1 MTNRLEVESAI
12 KQLPESEVRALAN
25 WLQDYLDEMWDRQ
38 IEADLASGKLDRLI
52 AQAEEDMATNNVRD
66 LDLPLIMDEP
76 IDIEVVRT
84 EALRKLGRNIVN
96 FSKIEGILK
105 YLLSVTQSEGLSTST
120 LNQLVDNYERFR
132 KHTLGRL
139 VGKLHNTVLVDDSQS
154 EPQLD
159 SSELGM
165 SWSFKATYSDPDFL
179 TAQKQALSDI
189 VVERNKLI
197 HQDLALLDTSS
208 IEDYYNLI
216 SLLDE
221 QNPRLLAHLEELGWM
236 LTSFIE
242 GIKDLQEFIK
252 SPDFH
257 QFIHSSQSDA

>member
-1 MTNRLEVESAI
+1 
-12 KQLPESEVRALAN
+12 
-25 WLQDYLDEMWDRQ
+25 
-38 IEADLASGKLDRLI
+38 
-52 AQAEEDMATNNVRD
+52 
-66 LDLPLIMDEP
+66 MDKP

-105 YLLSVTQSEGLSTST
+105 YLLSVSQIERLSTST
-120 LNQLVDNYERFR
+120 RNQFVDSHERFR
-132 KHTLGRL
+132 KRPLGQL
-139 VGKLHNTVLVDDSQS
+139 VKVLHNTVLVDDSQS

-165 SWSFKATYSDPDFL
+165 SWSFKVTYSDSDFL
-179 TAQKQALSDI
+179 NAQKQALSDI
-189 VVERNKLI
+189 VAERNKLI
-197 HQDLALLDTSS
+197 HEDLALLDTSS
-208 IEDYYNLI
+208 IEDYYKLI

-221 QNPRLLAHLEELGWM
+221 QNPRLLTHLEELGWM

>member
-1 MTNRLEVESAI
+1 
-12 KQLPESEVRALAN
+12 
-25 WLQDYLDEMWDRQ
+25 
-38 IEADLASGKLDRLI
+38 
-52 AQAEEDMATNNVRD
+52 
-66 LDLPLIMDEP
+66 MDKP

-105 YLLSVTQSEGLSTST
+105 YLLSVSQIEGLSTST
-120 LNQLVDNYERFR
+120 CNQFVDNHKRFR
-132 KHTLGRL
+132 KHTLGQL
-139 VGKLHNTVLVDDSQS
+139 VKELHNTVLVDDSQS

-189 VVERNKLI
+189 VAERNKLI
-197 HQDLALLDTSS
+197 HEDLALLNTSS
-208 IEDYYNLI
+208 IEDYYKLI

>member
-105 YLLSVTQSEGLSTST
+105 YLLSVTQIEGLSTST
-120 LNQLVDNYERFR
+120 RNRFVDNYERFR
-132 KHTLGRL
+132 KHTLGML
-139 VGKLHNTVLVDDSQS
+139 VGKFHDTVLVDDSQS
-154 EPQLD
+154 EAQPD
-159 SSELGM
+159 SSEPGM
-165 SWSFKATYSDPDFL
+165 SLSLKVSYSDSDCL
-179 TAQKQALSDI
+179 NAQKQALLDI
-189 VVERNKLI
+189 VAERNKLI
-197 HQDLALLDTSS
+197 HEYLAPLDTSS
-208 IEDYYNLI
+208 IEDYYKLI

-236 LTSFIE
+236 LTSCIE
-242 GIKDLQEFIK
+242 LVKDLQSFIK
-252 SPDFH
+252 
-257 QFIHSSQSDA
+257 

>member
-1 MTNRLEVESAI
+1 
-12 KQLPESEVRALAN
+12 
-25 WLQDYLDEMWDRQ
+25 
-38 IEADLASGKLDRLI
+38 
-52 AQAEEDMATNNVRD
+52 
-66 LDLPLIMDEP
+66 MDKP

-105 YLLSVTQSEGLSTST
+105 YLLSVSQLEGLSTST
-120 LNQLVDNYERFR
+120 HNQLVDNYERFR

-139 VGKLHNTVLVDDSQS
+139 VQKLHNTVLVDDSQS
-154 EPQLD
+154 EAQLD

-165 SWSFKATYSDPDFL
+165 SLSFKVPYSDSDFL
-179 TAQKQALSDI
+179 NAQKQALSDI
-189 VVERNKLI
+189 VAERNKLI
-197 HQDLALLDTSS
+197 HEDLALLDTSS
-208 IEDYYNLI
+208 IEDYYKLI

-221 QNPRLLAHLEELGWM
+221 QNPRLLAHLKELGWM

>member
-38 IEADLASGKLDRLI
+38 IE
-52 AQAEEDMATNNVRD
+52 
-66 LDLPLIMDEP
+66 MDEP

-96 FSKIEGILK
+96 FSKIEGVLK
-105 YLLSVTQSEGLSTST
+105 YLLSVTQIDGLSTST
-120 LNQLVDNYERFR
+120 RNRFVDNYERFR
-132 KHTLGRL
+132 KHTLGTL
-139 VGKLHNTVLVDDSQS
+139 VGKLHDTVLGDDSQS
-154 EPQLD
+154 KPQLD

-165 SWSFKATYSDPDFL
+165 SLSFKVTYGDSDFL
-179 TAQKQALSDI
+179 NAQKQALSDI
-189 VVERNKLI
+189 VLERNKLI
-197 HQDLALLDTSS
+197 HEYLAPLDTSS
-208 IEDYYNLI
+208 IEDYYKLI

-242 GIKDLQEFIK
+242 GLKGSISLMQ
-252 SPDFH
+252 
-257 QFIHSSQSDA
+257 

>member
-105 YLLSVTQSEGLSTST
+105 YLLSVTQIEGLSTST
-120 LNQLVDNYERFR
+120 RNRFVDNYERFR
-132 KHTLGRL
+132 KHTLGML
-139 VGKLHNTVLVDDSQS
+139 VGKFHDTVLVDDSQS
-154 EPQLD
+154 EAQLD

-165 SWSFKATYSDPDFL
+165 SLSFKVSYSDSDCL
-179 TAQKQALSDI
+179 NAQK
-189 VVERNKLI
+189 
-197 HQDLALLDTSS
+197 
-208 IEDYYNLI
+208 
-216 SLLDE
+216 
-221 QNPRLLAHLEELGWM
+221 
-236 LTSFIE
+236 
-242 GIKDLQEFIK
+242 
-252 SPDFH
+252 
-257 QFIHSSQSDA
+257 

>member
-1 MTNRLEVESAI
+1 
-12 KQLPESEVRALAN
+12 
-25 WLQDYLDEMWDRQ
+25 
-38 IEADLASGKLDRLI
+38 
-52 AQAEEDMATNNVRD
+52 
-66 LDLPLIMDEP
+66 MDKP

-105 YLLSVTQSEGLSTST
+105 HLLSVSQIEGLSTST
-120 LNQLVDNYERFR
+120 RNQFVDNHERFR
-132 KHTLGRL
+132 KRKPTLGSL
-139 VGKLHNTVLVDDSQS
+139 VKQLHETVLVDDSQS

-165 SWSFKATYSDPDFL
+165 SLSFKVSYSDSDFL
-179 TAQKQALSDI
+179 NAQKQALFDI
-189 VVERNKLI
+189 VAERNKLI
-197 HQDLALLDTSS
+197 HEDLARLDTSS

-236 LTSFIE
+236 LTSCIE
-242 GIKDLQEFIK
+242 GPKDLQSFIK

-257 QFIHSSQSDA
+257 QFIQDLLHKSENKR

>member
-12 KQLPESEVRALAN
+12 KQLPESEVRSLAN

-38 IEADLASGKLDRLI
+38 IEADLASGKLDRLS
-52 AQAEEDMATNNVRD
+52 AQAEEDIATNNVRD

-96 FSKIEGILK
+96 FSKIEGTLK

-120 LNQLVDNYERFR
+120 CNQLVDNYERFR

-139 VGKLHNTVLVDDSQS
+139 VWKLHDTVLVDDSQS
-154 EPQLD
+154 KPQL
-159 SSELGM
+159 
-165 SWSFKATYSDPDFL
+165 FKVSYSDSDCL
-179 TAQKQALSDI
+179 NAQKQALLDI
-189 VVERNKLI
+189 VAERNKLI
-197 HQDLALLDTSS
+197 HQDLAPLGTSS
-208 IEDYYNLI
+208 IEDYYKLI

-236 LTSFIE
+236 LTSCIE
-242 GIKDLQEFIK
+242 LVKDLQSFIK

>member
-38 IEADLASGKLDRLI
+38 IE
-52 AQAEEDMATNNVRD
+52 
-66 LDLPLIMDEP
+66 MDEP

-96 FSKIEGILK
+96 FSKIEGTLK
-105 YLLSVTQSEGLSTST
+105 YLLSVTQIEGLSTST
-120 LNQLVDNYERFR
+120 RNRFVDNYKKFR
-132 KHTLGRL
+132 ELTLGRL

-165 SWSFKATYSDPDFL
+165 SLSFKVSYSDSDFL

-189 VVERNKLI
+189 VAERNKLI
-197 HQDLALLDTSS
+197 HEDLALLDTSS
-208 IEDYYNLI
+208 IEDYYELI
-216 SLLDE
+216 SFLDE

-236 LTSFIE
+236 LISCIE
-242 GIKDLQEFIK
+242 AVKDLQSFIK
-252 SPDFH
+252 SPDFY

>member
-38 IEADLASGKLDRLI
+38 IE
-52 AQAEEDMATNNVRD
+52 
-66 LDLPLIMDEP
+66 MDEP

-96 FSKIEGILK
+96 FSKIEGVLK
-105 YLLSVTQSEGLSTST
+105 YLLSVTQIDGLSTST
-120 LNQLVDNYERFR
+120 RNRFVDNYERFR
-132 KHTLGRL
+132 KHTLGTL
-139 VGKLHNTVLVDDSQS
+139 VGKLHDTVLGDDSQS
-154 EPQLD
+154 KPQLD

-165 SWSFKATYSDPDFL
+165 SLSFKVTYGDSDFL
-179 TAQKQALSDI
+179 NAQKQALSDI
-189 VVERNKLI
+189 VLERNKLI
-197 HQDLALLDTSS
+197 HEYLAPLDTSS
-208 IEDYYNLI
+208 IEDYYKLI

-242 GIKDLQEFIK
+242 GLLNNGKTLLK
-252 SPDFH
+252 
-257 QFIHSSQSDA
+257 

>member
-38 IEADLASGKLDRLI
+38 IE
-52 AQAEEDMATNNVRD
+52 
-66 LDLPLIMDEP
+66 MDEP

-96 FSKIEGILK
+96 FSKIEGVLK
-105 YLLSVTQSEGLSTST
+105 YLLSVTQIDGLSTST
-120 LNQLVDNYERFR
+120 RNRFVDNYERFR
-132 KHTLGRL
+132 KHTLGKL
-139 VGKLHNTVLVDDSQS
+139 VRKLHDTVLVDDSQS
-154 EPQLD
+154 KPQLFKFTCSD
-159 SSELGM
+159 S
-165 SWSFKATYSDPDFL
+165 DFL
-179 TAQKQALSDI
+179 NAQKQALSDI
-189 VVERNKLI
+189 VLERNKLI
-197 HQDLALLDTSS
+197 HEYLAPLDTSS
-208 IEDYYNLI
+208 IEDYYKLI

>member
-1 MTNRLEVESAI
+1 
-12 KQLPESEVRALAN
+12 
-25 WLQDYLDEMWDRQ
+25 
-38 IEADLASGKLDRLI
+38 
-52 AQAEEDMATNNVRD
+52 
-66 LDLPLIMDEP
+66 MDEP

-120 LNQLVDNYERFR
+120 RNQFVDNHERFR
-132 KHTLGRL
+132 KHTLGSL

-189 VVERNKLI
+189 VAERNKLI
-197 HQDLALLDTSS
+197 HEDLALLDTSS
-208 IEDYYNLI
+208 IEDYYKLI
-216 SLLDE
+216 SFLDE

-236 LTSFIE
+236 LTSCIE
-242 GIKDLQEFIK
+242 GLKDLQSFIK

-257 QFIHSSQSDA
+257 QFIQDLLQKS

>member
-1 MTNRLEVESAI
+1 
-12 KQLPESEVRALAN
+12 
-25 WLQDYLDEMWDRQ
+25 
-38 IEADLASGKLDRLI
+38 
-52 AQAEEDMATNNVRD
+52 
-66 LDLPLIMDEP
+66 MDKP

-96 FSKIEGILK
+96 FSKIEGTLK
-105 YLLSVTQSEGLSTST
+105 YLLSVSQIERLSAST
-120 LNQLVDNYERFR
+120 RNQLVDNHERFR
-132 KHTLGRL
+132 KRTLGQL
-139 VGKLHNTVLVDDSQS
+139 VKELHNTVLVDDSQS

-165 SWSFKATYSDPDFL
+165 SWSFKATYSDSDFL
-179 TAQKQALSDI
+179 NAQKQALSDI
-189 VVERNKLI
+189 VLERNKLI
-197 HQDLALLDTSS
+197 HQDLALLNTSS
-208 IEDYYNLI
+208 IEDYYKLI
-216 SLLDE
+216 SFLDE

-257 QFIHSSQSDA
+257 QFIHYSQSDA

>member
-38 IEADLASGKLDRLI
+38 IE
-52 AQAEEDMATNNVRD
+52 
-66 LDLPLIMDEP
+66 MDEP

-105 YLLSVTQSEGLSTST
+105 YLLSVTQIDGLSTST
-120 LNQLVDNYERFR
+120 RNRFVDNYERFR
-132 KHTLGRL
+132 KHTLGTL
-139 VGKLHNTVLVDDSQS
+139 VGKLHDTVLGDDSQS
-154 EPQLD
+154 KPQLD

-165 SWSFKATYSDPDFL
+165 SLSFKVTYGDSDFL
-179 TAQKQALSDI
+179 NAQKQALSDI
-189 VVERNKLI
+189 VLERNKLI
-197 HQDLALLDTSS
+197 HEYLAPLDTSS
-208 IEDYYNLI
+208 IEDYYKLI

-242 GIKDLQEFIK
+242 GLKDLQSFIK
-252 SPDFH
+252 SPDFY

>member
-38 IEADLASGKLDRLI
+38 IE
-52 AQAEEDMATNNVRD
+52 
-66 LDLPLIMDEP
+66 MDEP

-96 FSKIEGILK
+96 FSKIEGVLK
-105 YLLSVTQSEGLSTST
+105 YLLSVTQIDGLSTST
-120 LNQLVDNYERFR
+120 RNRFVDNYERFR
-132 KHTLGRL
+132 KHTLGTL
-139 VGKLHNTVLVDDSQS
+139 VGKLHDTVLGDDSQS
-154 EPQLD
+154 KPQLD

-165 SWSFKATYSDPDFL
+165 SLSFKVTYGDSDFL
-179 TAQKQALSDI
+179 NAQKQALSDI
-189 VVERNKLI
+189 VLERNKLI
-197 HQDLALLDTSS
+197 HEYLAPLDTSS
-208 IEDYYNLI
+208 IEDYYKLI

-242 GIKDLQEFIK
+242 GLKDLQSFIK
-252 SPDFH
+252 SPDFY

>member
-38 IEADLASGKLDRLI
+38 IEADLASGKLDRLMP
-52 AQAEEDMATNNVRD
+52 QAEEDMATNNVRD

-96 FSKIEGILK
+96 FSKIEGTLK
-105 YLLSVTQSEGLSTST
+105 YLLSVTQIEGLSTST
-120 LNQLVDNYERFR
+120 RNRFVDNYERFR
-132 KHTLGRL
+132 KHTLGML
-139 VGKLHNTVLVDDSQS
+139 VGKFHDTVLVDDSQS
-154 EPQLD
+154 EAQLD

-165 SWSFKATYSDPDFL
+165 SLSFKVSYSDSDCL
-179 TAQKQALSDI
+179 NAQKQALLDI
-189 VVERNKLI
+189 VAERNKLI
-197 HQDLALLDTSS
+197 HQDLAPLDTSS
-208 IEDYYNLI
+208 IEDYYKLI

-221 QNPRLLAHLEELGWM
+221 QNPRLLAHLKELGWM

-242 GIKDLQEFIK
+242 GPKDLKSFIK